1 MNLAL
6 FPVNEDWGTGD
17 EALDFRLSLSL
28 KKTAQNLSLESIAEF
43 YFSALA
49 LKTRTYNPAFAI
61 TIELVTK
68 ALLHY
73 FRPDECNDILQKKM
87 RGHYFEKVHLN
98 FTLPEMNDLIREL
111 KAKRRVRYKDQ
122 IDFSLTE
129 QSTLERNPFVL
140 GELKKSPHD
149 LQTKIL
155 FKEFRQFLEGQ
166 AEAGHKAWSDSLF
179 LGLKEGKNILVI
191 RDFAEI
197 WFDRDQLFSFSQ
209 IYQGAL

>member
-6 FPVNEDWGTGD
+6 FPKNEDWGTGD
-17 EALDFRLSLSL
+17 EAQDLRLSLGL

-43 YFSALA
+43 YFSALT
-49 LKTRTYNPAFAI
+49 LKTRTYNPAFVI

-73 FRPDECNDILQKKM
+73 FCPDECNDVLLKKI
-87 RGHYFEKVHLN
+87 RGHYFEKESVN
-98 FTLPEMNDLIREL
+98 FTLPESSDLIQEL
-111 KAKRRVRYKDQ
+111 KVKRRVRYKDQ

-129 QSTLERNPFVL
+129 QSNLERNPFVL
-140 GELKKSPHD
+140 DGLKKSPHD

-166 AEAGHKAWSDSLF
+166 TEVSDKAWSDSLF
-179 LGLKEGKNILVI
+179 LGLREGKNILI
-191 RDFAEI
+191 MRDFAEI
-197 WFDRDQLFSFSQ
+197 WFDRDQLFSFLL
-209 IYQGAL
+209 IH